1 MTLSEQLR
9 DALQKQG
16 DARAKIQDHV
26 ARINAGTWKE
36 ETDGAALVEARAAL
50 ETIDPIV
57 KDLQDKVSLSQRAGD
72 WTATPTAASPVSVN
86 VVKSENRGDSEKK
99 LASNFSILRAAHE
112 MSYGKRTLTGVEA
125 EVDQEGKKE
134 AANSGFSKAGSGAVT
149 LPSFISNQ
157 RTANRYQS
165 RDMLAET
172 TTAGGY
178 TVDTTL
184 GGLIPILEPKLRVAD
199 MGATIIR
206 GLTSNIDFPRNDA
219 DAAAVWAGEVTTSTE
234 TSPTFDRIQMAPER
248 LTAFTDVSKQV
259 SMQSSIDIENFVRRR
274 LNFAN
279 NKALDLAALNGSG
292 SSNQPTGILNYS
304 GVNDITIGTD
314 GGALDWAL
322 IVQFETETA
331 TDNADMGRLGYLFTP
346 GVAGL
351 LKTTKRD
358 VAGNGFIWEGP
369 NGAGNVNGYRALTT
383 TQLPSTLS
391 KGASSSIL
399 HAAIFGN
406 WEELIIGQWGGVDI
420 LFNPFT
426 KGKEAMIEIILNS
439 WWDIE
444 IRHAASF
451 CICNE
456 IDIS

>member
-1 MTLSEQLR
+1 MANLTDQLR
-9 DALQKQG
+9 AATEKQVECRDAIKALI
-16 DARAKIQDHV
+16 ARAE
-26 ARINAGTWKE
+26 AGTWDKE
-36 ETDGAALVEARAAL
+36 KDDKAMSDAKAAL
-50 ETIDPIV
+50 EAASDEV
-57 KDLQDKVSLSQRAGD
+57 KRLSDLVNMQQRAGE
-72 WTATPTAASPVSVN
+72 WTSTPATTAPVSVN
-86 VVKSENRGDSEKK
+86 ILKEENRGDDQAKARK
-99 LASNFSILRAAHE
+99 NFRLLDAVRQLSNDRS
-112 MSYGKRTLTGVEA
+112 LTGMAA
-125 EVDQEGKKE
+125 EMHQEGQSEMKDMNLRGKGG
-134 AANSGFSKAGSGAVT
+134 NLT
-149 LPSFISNQ
+149 LPNWLVRGGNS
-157 RTANRYQS
+157 TAEK

-184 GGLIPILEPKLRVAD
+184 GGLIPILEPKLQVEG
-199 MGATIIR
+199 MGATVLR

-219 DAAAVWAGEVTTSTE
+219 DAAAVWASEVATSTE

-248 LTAFTDVSKQV
+248 LTAFTDISKQV
-259 SMQSSIDIENFVRRR
+259 MLQSSIDMENFVRQR
-274 LNFAN
+274 LNFAVR
-279 NKALDLAALNGSG
+279 KALDSAALNGSG

-314 GGALDWAL
+314 GGVLTWAL
-322 IVQFETETA
+322 VVQFETETA

-369 NGAGNVNGYRALTT
+369 NGSGNVNGYRALTT
-383 TQLPSTLS
+383 TQMPSTLT
-391 KGASSSIL
+391 KGSSSGVC

-406 WEELIIGQWGGVDI
+406 WQELIIGQWGGVD
-420 LFNPFT
+420 LLVNPYT
-426 KGKEAMIEIILNS
+426 KGKEATVEVIVNS

-444 IRHAASF
+444 VRHAASF

-456 IDIS
+456 ITLS

>member
-1 MTLSEQLR
+1 MANLTDQLR
-9 DALQKQG
+9 AATEKQVECRDAIKALIT
-16 DARAKIQDHV
+16 RAE
-26 ARINAGTWKE
+26 AGTWDKE
-36 ETDGAALVEARAAL
+36 KDDKAMSDAKAAL
-50 ETIDPIV
+50 EAASDEV
-57 KDLQDKVSLSQRAGD
+57 KRLSDLVNMQQRAGE
-72 WTATPTAASPVSVN
+72 WTSTPATTAPVSVN
-86 VVKSENRGDSEKK
+86 ILKEENRGDDQAKARKK
-99 LASNFSILRAAHE
+99 FRLLDAVRQLSNDRS
-112 MSYGKRTLTGVEA
+112 LTGMAA
-125 EVDQEGKKE
+125 EMHQEGQSEMKDMNLRGKGG
-134 AANSGFSKAGSGAVT
+134 NLT
-149 LPSFISNQ
+149 LPNWLVRGGNS
-157 RTANRYQS
+157 TAEK

-184 GGLIPILEPKLRVAD
+184 GGLIPILEPKLQVEG
-199 MGATIIR
+199 MGATVLR

-219 DAAAVWAGEVTTSTE
+219 DAAAVWASEVATSTE

-248 LTAFTDVSKQV
+248 LTAFTDISKQV
-259 SMQSSIDIENFVRRR
+259 MLQSSIDMENFVRQR
-274 LNFAN
+274 LNFAVR
-279 NKALDLAALNGSG
+279 KALDSAALNGSG

-314 GGALDWAL
+314 GGVLTWAL
-322 IVQFETETA
+322 VVQFETETA

-369 NGAGNVNGYRALTT
+369 NGSGNVNGYRALTT
-383 TQLPSTLS
+383 TQMPSTLT
-391 KGASSSIL
+391 KGSSSGVC

-406 WEELIIGQWGGVDI
+406 WQELIIGQWGGVD
-420 LFNPFT
+420 LLVNPYT
-426 KGKEAMIEIILNS
+426 KGKEATVEVIVNS

-444 IRHAASF
+444 VRHAASF

-456 IDIS
+456 ITLS